1 MFTFFGLGNFFLI
14 PGQYWR
20 HTDDFFLA
28 YTTGSRSQI
37 VPFLLTVFGFFF
49 PDGARY
55 TWVISTFLVTVT
67 CQFAFLEPS
76 LVRPPEQHNYKLLGN
91 YSDRSFLPWCMYFNN
106 MTL

>member
-37 VPFLLTVFGFFF
+37 VPFLLTVFCVFFSRW
-49 PDGARY
+49 GTIHLGY
-55 TWVISTFLVTVT
+55 INI
-67 CQFAFLEPS
+67 PS
-76 LVRPPEQHNYKLLGN
+76 
-91 YSDRSFLPWCMYFNN
+91 YSDMSVCFPGTISSQTSGAAQLQALRELF
-106 MTL
+106 